1 MFKKIAA
8 IVFIYICTVIAWVI
22 LGGAMHVR
30 SNEQDT
36 KLKYAVADLWGNFQ
50 KQKAPTF
57 YFYNIELKKIKKVQ
71 NKQTIYETK
80 EIKIRNNLTI
90 EASDINVKI
99 NLKHRKKGLLWY
111 STYKVKFEG
120 VYTVANETEVA
131 RETFISFEFPNS
143 KAIYDNFKFTI
154 AGKEVENI
162 EIKKGEV
169 VQRFLVAPRKTE
181 TIVISY
187 ESQGLDEWWY
197 NFGTDVS
204 QIKNFSLKME
214 TDFKD
219 IDFPQNSISPSN
231 KEEIS
236 SGWNLDWTYT
246 NLLSGVQIGMKMP
259 QKLNPGPWVGK
270 VTFWAWVSLFLFFFL
285 IFIVSIIKDIKIH
298 PMHYMFIAPA
308 YFSFHLL
315 MAYLV
320 DHISIHLA
328 FAISALVSI
337 LLIFSYMRIIV
348 GVKKAFSSILIAQ
361 LVYQVLF
368 SYTFFFEKF
377 TGLAITIL
385 CILTLFLV
393 MQFTAKIDW
402 EEVFRNKPKPT
413 PENR

>member
-1 MFKKIAA
+1 MFKRIVA
-8 IVFIYICTVIAWVI
+8 IVFIYICTVIAWAI
-22 LGGAMHVR
+22 LGGAMHMR
-30 SNEQDT
+30 SSTQDT
-36 KLKYAVADLWGNFQ
+36 KLKYEVADLWGNFQ

-57 YFYNIELKKIKKVQ
+57 YFYIVELKKTEKVIKGQK
-71 NKQTIYETK
+71 IYETK

-90 EASDINVKI
+90 EASDINVEI

-111 STYKVKFEG
+111 STYKVNFEG
-120 VYTVANETEVA
+120 IYTVANETEVA
-131 RETFISFEFPNS
+131 RETFIIFEFPNS
-143 KAIYDNFKFTI
+143 KAIYDNFKFSI

-162 EIKKGEV
+162 EITGGKV
-169 VQRFLVAPRKTE
+169 VQKFLVAPRKTE
-181 TIVISY
+181 IIIISY

-197 NFGTDVS
+197 NFGTNVS
-204 QIKNFSLKME
+204 QIKNFNLKMK

-270 VTFWAWVSLFLFFFL
+270 VTLWAWVSLFLFFFL
-285 IFIVSIIKDIKIH
+285 IFIISIIKDIKIH

-328 FAISALVSI
+328 FAISAVISI
-337 LLIFSYMRIIV
+337 LLIFSYMRIII

-393 MQFTAKIDW
+393 MQFTAKINW
-402 EEVFRNKPKPT
+402 EEAFRNKPKPKT
-413 PENR
+413 EDI

>member
-1 MFKKIAA
+1 
-8 IVFIYICTVIAWVI
+8 
-22 LGGAMHVR
+22 
-30 SNEQDT
+30 
-36 KLKYAVADLWGNFQ
+36 DLWGNFQ

-57 YFYNIELKKIKKVQ
+57 YFYIVELKKTEKVIKGQK
-71 NKQTIYETK
+71 IYETK

-90 EASDINVKI
+90 EASDINVEI

-111 STYKVKFEG
+111 STYKVNFEG
-120 VYTVANETEVA
+120 IYTVANETEVA
-131 RETFISFEFPNS
+131 RETFIIFEFPNS
-143 KAIYDNFKFTI
+143 KAIYDNFKFSI

-162 EIKKGEV
+162 EITGGKV
-169 VQRFLVAPRKTE
+169 VQKFLVAPRKTE
-181 TIVISY
+181 IIIISY

-197 NFGTDVS
+197 NFGTNVS
-204 QIKNFSLKME
+204 QIKNFNLKMK

-270 VTFWAWVSLFLFFFL
+270 VTLWAWVSLFLFFFL
-285 IFIVSIIKDIKIH
+285 IFIISIIKDIKIH

-328 FAISALVSI
+328 FAISAVISI
-337 LLIFSYMRIIV
+337 LLIFSYMRIII

-393 MQFTAKIDW
+393 MQFTAKINW
-402 EEVFRNKPKPT
+402 EEAFRNKPKPKT
-413 PENR
+413 EDI